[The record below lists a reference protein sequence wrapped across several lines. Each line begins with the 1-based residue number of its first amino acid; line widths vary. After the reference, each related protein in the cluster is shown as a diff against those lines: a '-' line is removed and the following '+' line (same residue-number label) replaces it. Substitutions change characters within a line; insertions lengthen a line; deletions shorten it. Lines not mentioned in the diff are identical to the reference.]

1 MLKIFLLVS
10 VFRLETP
17 VIQDDQIIT
26 GTVSDKE
33 TGNAIY
39 SASVYFSGTS
49 MGTLTDQNGNFTIDI
64 SKYHGMPLTIS
75 AMGYYSETIRIT
87 EGKPVQ
93 IKLLAKPFV
102 LNEVK
107 VNATGRRKENLTVF
121 RKIFLGT
128 TSNAIACKIENEDEI
143 RFKYSGDTLRAFALG
158 PLIIDNKALGYRLTY
173 YLDTFQYD
181 LKTKTFLFGG
191 NIYYGEDTVNVIR
204 NYAHE
209 RRRQKAYLGSRMHFF
224 RSLWTDNL
232 KANGFIITDSA
243 KKRINYSD
251 LVSESEDHKKYLYY
265 PEKLYIYYS
274 HSSWISI
281 MSFCGVVVYFDAS
294 GFFDASKVVWEG
306 DMALRRVADQ
316 LPFEYYPLK

>member
-1 MLKIFLLVS
+1 MKIFLLIS
-10 VFRLETP
+10 VFRLATL
-17 VIQDDQIIT
+17 VIQDEQMIT
-26 GTVSDKE
+26 GTVCDKE

-49 MGTLTDQNGNFTIDI
+49 MGALTDQNGNFTIDI
-64 SKYHGMPLTIS
+64 TRYHGMPLTIS
-75 AMGYYSETIRIT
+75 AMGYYSETIKVT

-93 IKLLAKPFV
+93 IKLVAKPFV

-107 VNATGRRKENLTVF
+107 VNARGRRKENLTVF

-128 TSNAIACKIENEDEI
+128 TSNAAACKIENEDEI
-143 RFKYSGDTLRAFALG
+143 RFKYSGDTLRAYASG
-158 PLIIDNKALGYRLTY
+158 PLTIDNKALGYRLTY

-191 NIYYGEDTVNVIR
+191 NIYYDEDTVNVIR
-204 NYAHE
+204 NYTYE

-224 RSLWTDNL
+224 RSLWTNNL
-232 KANGFIITDSA
+232 KANGFVITDSG
-243 KKRINYSD
+243 KKRIDYSD
-251 LVSESEDHKKYLYY
+251 FVTESEDHKKYIHF

-281 MSFCGVVVYFDAS
+281 MSFCDGMVYFDTA